1 METEIFHVVAYF
13 QVLHPSTALGEVG
26 DILALIGLVKSIRLF
41 ESLFVVIK
49 IFLVEAIDTD
59 MLLLSRRS
67 ENKPEQRRIYQVKN
81 SRGFPLFCRLFGVQF
96 LSRYNH
102 TDNVLSC

>member
-49 IFLVEAIDTD
+49 TFL
-59 MLLLSRRS
+59 
-67 ENKPEQRRIYQVKN
+67 Q
-81 SRGFPLFCRLFGVQF
+81 
-96 LSRYNH
+96 
-102 TDNVLSC
+102 